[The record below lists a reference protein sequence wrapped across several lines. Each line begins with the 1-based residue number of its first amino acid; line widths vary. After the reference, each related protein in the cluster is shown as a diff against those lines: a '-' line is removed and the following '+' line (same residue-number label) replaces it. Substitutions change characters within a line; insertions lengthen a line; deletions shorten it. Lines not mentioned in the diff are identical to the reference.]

1 MDNRPEP
8 EEVTARLTT
17 TAAKIRALA
26 EAGYYQTEIGKLLNV
41 RYQHVHKELID
52 AGLNTRFSPLVL
64 VEREPVL
71 VDATPPAQ
79 EEASWEM
86 LLRAGFEFI
95 GELIAEPEAEIRSDF
110 LTPIEPG
117 VYSFVVNDLV
127 MYVGFTNNLRTRLN
141 QYGIGQLGHR
151 RHRTDVLLKNLIAE
165 ALSNGERVK
174 ILFAM
179 PKPLEWHGLPVS
191 TAAGLEAALIQK
203 IRPAWI
209 IKAGYFSVENPTQAI
224 HELFNVRHQHMRKE
238 ILDSLNTRVV
248 KRDPILVDP
257 TLPAHDDASW
267 EILLRAGF
275 EFIGEW
281 TAEPEAGIKFDFP
294 APIEPGVYSFVVNDL
309 VMYVGFTN
317 NSLKTRLDQYRIGHF
332 AHPTNVLVMKNLIAR
347 ALSNGER
354 VKILFA
360 MPKPLEWYGLPVSTA
375 AGLEVGL
382 IQKIRPSW
390 NLGGTP

>member
-8 EEVTARLTT
+8 EEVTTGLTT
-17 TAAKIRALA
+17 TAARIRALA
-26 EAGYYQTEIGKLLNV
+26 EAGYYQAEIGKLLNV
-41 RYQHVHKELID
+41 RYQHVRKVLID
-52 AGLNTRFSPLVL
+52 AGLNTRFSPRVL
-64 VEREPVL
+64 VERDPIL
-71 VDATPPAQ
+71 VDDAPLAH
-79 EEASWEM
+79 EEASWEI

-95 GELIAEPEAEIRSDF
+95 GEWIAEPETGIQLDVLA
-110 LTPIEPG
+110 PIEPG

-127 MYVGFTNNLRTRLN
+127 MYVGSTNNSLRTRLN
-141 QYGIGQLGHR
+141 QYGVGQLGPR
-151 RHRTDVLLKNLIAE
+151 RHRTEVLVKNLIAE
-165 ALSNGERVK
+165 ALSNGEKVK

-191 TAAGLEAALIQK
+191 TAAGLEVALIEK

-209 IKAGYFSVENPTQAI
+209 IKAGYFSVENPTQEI
-224 HELFNVRHQHMRKE
+224 QKLFNVRYEHIRKE
-238 ILDSLNTRVV
+238 VLGSLNTRVA
-248 KRDPILVDP
+248 KRDPILVDL
-257 TLPAHDDASW
+257 TLPARDDASW

-281 TAEPEAGIKFDFP
+281 TAEPEIGIKLDAL
-294 APIEPGVYSFVVNDL
+294 APIEPGVYSFVINDL

-332 AHPTNVLVMKNLIAR
+332 GHPTNALVKNLIAR

-354 VKILFA
+354 IKILFA
-360 MPKPLEWYGLPVSTA
+360 VPKPLEWYGLPVRTA
-375 AGLEVGL
+375 AGLEAGL

-390 NLGGTP
+390 NLGGMP